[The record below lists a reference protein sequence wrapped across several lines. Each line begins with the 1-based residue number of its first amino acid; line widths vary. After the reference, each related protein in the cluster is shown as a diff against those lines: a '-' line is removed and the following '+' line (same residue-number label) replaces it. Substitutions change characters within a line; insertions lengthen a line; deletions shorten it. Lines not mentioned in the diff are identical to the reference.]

1 MKTATTAIFI
11 VLLTSTAILSTGCAT
26 TKVKPEAVV
35 VVQPAKRQPPA
46 GAMVP
51 CPALGE
57 LDDETFGAV
66 VRKLGSASEAYK
78 LCEQKRRELQEFIEA
93 ELPPSSGK
101 K

>member
-1 MKTATTAIFI
+1 MKTTAIFI
-11 VLLTSTAILSTGCAT
+11 VLFALLSTGCAT

-93 ELPPSSGK
+93 ELPPVSSGK

>member
-1 MKTATTAIFI
+1 MKTAIFI
-11 VLLTSTAILSTGCAT
+11 ALLASTAILSTGCASRP
-26 TKVKPEAVV
+26 VKPEAVV
-35 VVQPAKRQPPA
+35 VVQPTKRQPPA
-46 GAMVP
+46 VAMVP

-93 ELPPSSGK
+93 EFPPVYSGK

>member
-1 MKTATTAIFI
+1 MKTAA
-11 VLLTSTAILSTGCAT
+11 LLILATILASGCSAN
-26 TKVKPEAVV
+26 KAMVKPEAVV

-46 GAMVP
+46 GAMVA

-78 LCEQKRRELQEFIEA
+78 LCEQKRKELQEFIEA
-93 ELPPSSGK
+93 ELPPLSSGK